1 MKGQSQMADGIK
13 QASEAG
19 SGWMLGVDVG
29 GTFTD
34 FYAQDRT
41 TGTIRLHKTP
51 STPENPA
58 KAIISG
64 LRDMG
69 ASETVPLP
77 AVASL
82 AHGTTVATN
91 ALIQRKGG
99 TVAVITTRGFRDLLE
114 IGRQVRPRM
123 YDLKADYPAPLAKR
137 EHRFE
142 ITERVG
148 PEGQIITPLDE
159 SELEEI
165 AASLIAIKAEACA
178 VCLLFSYINPEHEEH
193 IGAWLRERLP
203 DLAVSLSSE
212 VQPEFRE
219 YERFS
224 TALLNTYLQPIFAGY
239 MHHLQQELA
248 ALTPR
253 ARVGI
258 NQSSGGLMSIERAR
272 SLPIRTALSGP
283 AAGVMAAIHTAGQS
297 EHPNVITLDMG
308 GTSADVA
315 LIRNLEAGIA
325 FDREVAGFPVRLPMV
340 DINTVG
346 AGGGSVAWFERD
358 GLLKV
363 GPLSAGADP
372 GPACYRRGGDQL
384 TVTDANVILGRLS
397 SRGLLGGSMTL
408 DAEASRAVAT
418 PIAEQLG
425 FSVEKTAQ
433 GVLGI
438 VTANMVRAIRAVSV
452 ERGHDPRQFTLM
464 PFGGAGPLHANAV
477 ARALGIHEI
486 LVPLAPGIL
495 CAQGLVV
502 ADIKEDLVRSRRLP
516 VLDESLPEL
525 QALLDELAAEARPWF
540 EQEEIPADARLLQ
553 VSLDMR
559 YEGQNFELRVPV
571 EVEVT
576 APQLPG
582 AEALRQLFFEAHE
595 SSYGFFNAED
605 PVEVI
610 NLRLTARG
618 ALPPPRPPSAPEG
631 ASLHPVPVERRPV
644 WFDEEESHDTPV
656 YRRDALAP
664 GCVILGPAVIDQF
677 DATTLVYPGDRA
689 CVDEALNLTIEIAP

>member
-1 MKGQSQMADGIK
+1 MADGIK
-13 QASEAG
+13 QASDAG
-19 SGWMLGVDVG
+19 SGWIVGVDVG

-34 FYAQDRT
+34 FYGFDRA
-41 TGTIRLHKTP
+41 TGTIQLHKTP
-51 STPENPA
+51 STPDNPA
-58 KAIISG
+58 KAIVSG

-69 ASETVPLP
+69 ASKALPLS
-77 AVASL
+77 AVTNL

-159 SELEEI
+159 TELEEI
-165 AASLIAIKAEACA
+165 AQALTAIKAEACA
-178 VCLLFSYINPEHEEH
+178 VCLLFSYINPAHEER
-193 IGAWLRERLP
+193 IGTWLRERLP
-203 DLAVSLSSE
+203 TLAVSLSSE

-239 MHHLQQELA
+239 MSHLEQELA
-248 ALTPR
+248 ELTPK

-258 NQSSGGLMSIERAR
+258 NQSSGGLMSIARAR
-272 SLPIRTALSGP
+272 SFPIRTALSGP
-283 AAGVMAAIHTAGQS
+283 AAGVMAAIHTARQS
-297 EHPNVITLDMG
+297 QRPNVITLDMG

-315 LIRNLEAGIA
+315 LIRNCEAGLA

-346 AGGGSVAWFERD
+346 AGGGSIAWFERD

-384 TVTDANVILGRLS
+384 TVTDANVVLGRLS
-397 SRGLLGGSMTL
+397 ARGLLGGSMSL
-408 DAEASRAVAT
+408 DVAASRAVTA
-418 PIAEQLG
+418 PIAERLG
-425 FSVEKTAQ
+425 FSIEKTAQ

-438 VTANMVRAIRAVSV
+438 VTANMVRAIRAISV

-516 VLDESLPEL
+516 VVDDSLPEL
-525 QALLDELAAEARPWF
+525 QTLLEELAAEAQPWF
-540 EQEEIPADARLLQ
+540 EQEEIPVEARLLQ

-571 EVEVT
+571 DVDVA
-576 APQLPG
+576 APRLPE
-582 AEALRQLFFEAHE
+582 AKALRQLFFEEHE
-595 SSYGFFNAED
+595 SSYGFFNPED

-610 NLRLTARG
+610 NLRLTALG
-618 ALPPPRPPSAPEG
+618 ALPPPRAPSAPEG
-631 ASLHPVPVERRPV
+631 ASLHPEPVERRPV
-644 WFDEEESHDTPV
+644 WFDEADSHDTPV
-656 YRRDALAP
+656 YRREALAP
-664 GCVILGPAVIDQF
+664 GCIIPGPAVIDQF
-677 DATTLVYPGDRA
+677 DATTLVYPGDTAR
-689 CVDEALNLTIEIAP
+689 VDDALNLMIEIAP